1 MNKIEQLRKELA
13 DTLKGMRDI
22 LDTCDTEKRKRTEDE
37 DKEYKRLDA
46 LVDDVKARIKEE
58 ERLAEIEAESR
69 KVVNPLPNFEIRK
82 FGDGPDPEKE
92 FRNIGE
98 FAWAVASHRKYGRQ
112 DKRLDALA
120 QEAEQRAQT
129 MGTGAE
135 GGFALPEQFR
145 PEIWQVM
152 PQEAVIKPR
161 ATVIPA
167 GDPPD
172 AKLIM
177 PALDQTSAENIYGG
191 VIMTHGGEAV
201 TLTETDAKLK
211 QITMEPKK
219 IGAYIVCT
227 NELLNNWTACSSF
240 ITGQMQKARVG
251 QEDYDFMRGDGVNK
265 SIGFINAP
273 AAIPFNR
280 AGANAIAFAD
290 AYGMLAKAKQGGSL
304 VWLASQTV
312 IPQLAA
318 MVDAGSHSVWLG
330 GPGGSLSG
338 AQGALPSTLL
348 GYPLVFCDRLPAL
361 GTKGDLCLVDL
372 SYYLVKEGSGPEFA
386 VSTELLFLTD
396 RVVFR
401 VTWRVD
407 GKPWLT
413 EAIGLEGDTTKTVS
427 PFVILSDV

>member
-1 MNKIEQLRKELA
+1 MNKLEQFRKELA

-22 LDTCDTEKRKRTEDE
+22 LDLCDTEKRKRTEDE
-37 DKEYKRLDA
+37 DTEYKRLDA
-46 LVDDVKARIKEE
+46 LVDEIKDRIKGE
-58 ERLAEIEAESR
+58 ERLQEIEAESKR
-69 KVVNPLPNFEIRK
+69 VVNPLPNFEVRK
-82 FGDGPDPEKE
+82 FGDDIDPDKQ
-92 FRNIGE
+92 FRNMGE
-98 FAWAVASHRKYGRQ
+98 FAFAVASHRKYGRQ

-120 QEAEQRAQT
+120 EQAEQRAQS
-129 MGTGAE
+129 MGTGSE

-152 PQEAVIKPR
+152 PQEAIVKPR
-161 ATVIPA
+161 ATVLPA
-167 GDPPD
+167 GSPPD

-227 NELLNNWTACSSF
+227 NELLNNWDACSSF

-265 SIGFINAP
+265 ALGFINAP
-273 AAIPFNR
+273 AAIGFSR
-280 AGANAIAFAD
+280 AGAGAIAFAD
-290 AYGMLAKAKQGGSL
+290 VYGMLARAKMGSSL
-304 VWLASQTV
+304 VWLASQTI

-318 MVDAGSHSVWLG
+318 LVDSGTHAVWLG
-330 GPGGSLSG
+330 GKDANGAAANAMPSSLM
-338 AQGALPSTLL
+338 
-348 GYPLVFCDRLPAL
+348 GYPLIFCDRLPPL
-361 GTKGDLCLVDL
+361 GTKGDLNLVDL

-413 EAIGLEGDTTKTVS
+413 EALGLEGSTTNTVS